1 MVFPEDDE
9 WRTPPRPQS
18 YTPEYSLS
26 GSPTPESVRSGKR
39 ESPFQKWGS
48 PLGTLDSLEFHSGE
62 DPEILLQTIEEGDES
77 NDSPLN
83 SVSWM
88 DESHLGWKKVTTV
101 MDSGAWDS
109 VAPPSVAP
117 KVAIEESPKSRRG
130 SCYVT
135 ASAGRLP
142 NMGQKALNAWTSE
155 WKDVNVLYQIA
166 EVSRPLTSVSAT
178 CDKGNVV
185 VYTSQGGFIQN
196 CEAGERTHF
205 ERNGGI
211 YELDLWMRDEDNPGS
226 SQPPSV
232 HRQGY

>member
-1 MVFPEDDE
+1 
-9 WRTPPRPQS
+9 
-18 YTPEYSLS
+18 
-26 GSPTPESVRSGKR
+26 
-39 ESPFQKWGS
+39 
-48 PLGTLDSLEFHSGE
+48 
-62 DPEILLQTIEEGDES
+62 
-77 NDSPLN
+77 
-83 SVSWM
+83 M
-88 DESHLGWKKVTTV
+88 DESHTGWKKVTTV

-196 CEAGERTHF
+196 CETGERTHF

-211 YELDLWMRDEDNPGS
+211 YELDLWMRDEDNLGS
-226 SQPPSV
+226 SVPSSF